1 MIETIILLAPS
12 IFCLIWGLINIMS
25 SARTYR
31 YWIFSLLMFTATLYL
46 YSETFLYAGLNSKT
60 ALMIS
65 DFVYRFAA
73 LALPSVIMLYAR
85 RVAFHK
91 YHSNWI
97 TVLLITGIIIVTLI
111 AYTASIIGVE
121 NCVKFYSDK
130 RLNIEYPIYN
140 TSIYKIHYFFT
151 MPIYKIYANTMYVCS
166 IIYIVFCLHKRE
178 VKWQM
183 IWKFLKNEK
192 MERHN
197 LQLLFTVVFTLFIYA
212 RFLLKKSFLV
222 DYSITSCTVSLIL
235 CIVILIVGYVEIFV
249 KMPMIQAT
257 SILHPIEVIT
267 VPEPIHESTEK
278 RLEVDLSI
286 SKKFLDNQ
294 SRLNEMFIDLMEN
307 KHLYT
312 EKGLSLDDVAKA
324 MQTNKTYISLLVNN
338 VYKKSF
344 PDYINSKRV
353 EFAKQLLK
361 ETKGSMKMEEIAD
374 KSGFQ
379 STSQLARKVKEIEGL
394 TLREWLTISNQIKN

>member
-1 MIETIILLAPS
+1 
-12 IFCLIWGLINIMS
+12 
-25 SARTYR
+25 
-31 YWIFSLLMFTATLYL
+31 
-46 YSETFLYAGLNSKT
+46 
-60 ALMIS
+60 
-65 DFVYRFAA
+65 
-73 LALPSVIMLYAR
+73 
-85 RVAFHK
+85 
-91 YHSNWI
+91 
-97 TVLLITGIIIVTLI
+97 
-111 AYTASIIGVE
+111 
-121 NCVKFYSDK
+121 
-130 RLNIEYPIYN
+130 
-140 TSIYKIHYFFT
+140 
-151 MPIYKIYANTMYVCS
+151 
-166 IIYIVFCLHKRE
+166 
-178 VKWQM
+178 M

-197 LQLLFTVVFTLFIYA
+197 LQLLFTVVFTIFIYA

-222 DYSITSCTVSLIL
+222 DYSIASCTVSLIL